1 MNNII
6 KIKNYSLKL
15 GNFTLNNINLEIK
28 EGEIFAILGKTGSGK
43 TVLLESIAGFYN
55 HGEGIISIKDT
66 PINDIYIC
74 DRNISFV
81 YQDYALFPH
90 MTVFDNIAYGLKMK
104 KIKKQ
109 NQIIIVNE
117 IAKLLSIENIL
128 KKYPGTISGGEKQRT
143 ALARALVLNPQILL
157 MDEPFSALDP
167 ATKEN
172 MYYKIKQLH
181 KKFKCTIV
189 FVTHDFNEAKKM
201 ADRIGIISNGNL
213 KTIRNSQNLFDTYE
227 DQEINKF
234 LGIEN

>member
-1 MNNII
+1 MDNII
-6 KIKNYSLKL
+6 NIENYNLKL
-15 GNFTLNNINLEIK
+15 GNFSLKNINLEIK

-55 HGEGIISIKDT
+55 HGDGTIYIKDT
-66 PINDIYIC
+66 PVNDIYVC

-104 KIKKQ
+104 KFKKHDQIK
-109 NQIIIVNE
+109 IVNDMV
-117 IAKLLSIENIL
+117 KLLSIENIL

-167 ATKEN
+167 STKNN
-172 MYYKIKQLH
+172 MYEKIKSLH

-189 FVTHDFNEAKKM
+189 FVTHDFNEAKKI
-201 ADRIGIISNGNL
+201 ADRIGIISNGTL
-213 KTIRNSQNLFDTYE
+213 KTIRNSQNLFDKYE
-227 DQEINKF
+227 DPEINNF
-234 LGIEN
+234 LGIAT